1 MAINDVHVRYWG
13 SPATEELKARV
24 TRDPVI
30 VLPLAATEQHGPHL
44 PPSTDVD
51 IGLGLL
57 NETFSRLDPNT
68 PSWSLPIET
77 VGASLE
83 HKRYKATASMTAYE
97 LERVIFE
104 HGKRLS
110 TLGIRRLV
118 ISNSHGGNSGPIESA
133 ALRLREEC
141 ELLVI
146 KVNYFRFE
154 RPVNVDFPDVEWRH
168 GLHGGA
174 VETAMMLHLQRETVR
189 TDAITNFPSI
199 AKELEDRGSRIL
211 PTGPAA
217 FAWLAGDLNPLGVVG
232 NAMLASEEIGRTLVA
247 HYATILAHIIQDASD
262 FPIDK
267 LKQRQRP
274 RDT

>member
-1 MAINDVHVRYWG
+1 MAINDADVRYWD
-13 SPATEELKARV
+13 SPGTEEIRSRV
-24 TRDPVI
+24 SRDPVI

-44 PPSTDVD
+44 PLSTDVD

-57 NETFSRLDPNT
+57 NETFSQLDSNI

-83 HKRYKATASMTAYE
+83 HKRYRGTVSITADE
-97 LERVIFE
+97 LGQIIFE
-104 HGKRLS
+104 HGKQLS

-118 ISNSHGGNSGPIESA
+118 ISNSHGGNSGAIESA

-141 ELLVI
+141 GLLVI
-146 KVNYFRFE
+146 KANYYRFE
-154 RPVNVDFPDVEWRH
+154 RPVDVDLPDIEWRH

-174 VETAMMLHLQRETVR
+174 VETAMMLHLQNDAVR
-189 TDAITNFPSI
+189 TAAISTFPSI
-199 AKELEDRGSRIL
+199 AEELEARKSRIL

-232 NAMLASEEIGRTLVA
+232 NATLASKETGETLLR
-247 HYATILAHIIQDASD
+247 HYATILARIIEDAYH
-262 FPIDK
+262 FPIDR
-267 LKQRQRP
+267 LNGWQNA
-274 RDT
+274 T

>member
-1 MAINDVHVRYWG
+1 MAFNDDSVRYWG
-13 SPATEELKARV
+13 SPTAKEIDSRV
-24 TRDPVI
+24 SRDPVI

-44 PPSTDVD
+44 PLTTDVD

-57 NETFSRLDPNT
+57 NETFYRLNSNI

-83 HKRYKATASMTAYE
+83 HKRYKGTASITPEE
-97 LERVIFE
+97 LGQIIFE
-104 HGKRLS
+104 HGKELS

-118 ISNSHGGNSGPIESA
+118 ISNSHGGNSGSIESA
-133 ALRLREEC
+133 ALRLREEY

-146 KVNYFRFE
+146 KANYYRFE
-154 RPVNVDFPDVEWRH
+154 RPVDVDFPDIEWRH

-174 VETAMMLHLQRETVR
+174 VETAMMLYLQNEAVKK
-189 TDAITNFPSI
+189 DAIGTFPSI
-199 AKELEDRGSRIL
+199 AEELDARKSRIL

-232 NAMLASEEIGRTLVA
+232 NATLASKEKGKTLLI
-247 HYATILAHIIQDASD
+247 HYATILADIIEDAYH
-262 FPIDK
+262 FPIDR
-267 LKQRQRP
+267 LNGWRNS
-274 RDT
+274 T

>member
-1 MAINDVHVRYWG
+1 
-13 SPATEELKARV
+13 
-24 TRDPVI
+24 
-30 VLPLAATEQHGPHL
+30 
-44 PPSTDVD
+44 
-51 IGLGLL
+51 
-57 NETFSRLDPNT
+57 
-68 PSWSLPIET
+68 
-77 VGASLE
+77 
-83 HKRYKATASMTAYE
+83 MTAYE

-146 KVNYFRFE
+146 KANYFRFE
-154 RPVNVDFPDVEWRH
+154 RPVNIDFPDVEWRH

-174 VETAMMLHLQRETVR
+174 VETAMMLHLQRKTVK
-189 TDAITNFPSI
+189 TDAIKNFPSI
-199 AKELEDRGSRIL
+199 AEELEARGSRIL

-232 NAMLASEEIGRTLVA
+232 NAMLASEEIGKTLVA
-247 HYATILAHIIQDASD
+247 HYATILARIIQDASD
-262 FPIDK
+262 FPIEK
-267 LKQRQRP
+267 LNQR
-274 RDT
+274 

>member
-1 MAINDVHVRYWG
+1 MAINDASVRYWG
-13 SPATEELKARV
+13 SPTAEEIKSRV
-24 TRDPVI
+24 SRDPVI

-44 PPSTDVD
+44 PLSTDVD

-57 NETFSRLDPNT
+57 NETFSRLNPNI

-83 HKRYKATASMTAYE
+83 HIRYSGTVNITPEE
-97 LERVIFE
+97 LGQIIFK
-104 HGKRLS
+104 HGKQLS

-118 ISNSHGGNSGPIESA
+118 ISNSHGGNSGAIESA

-146 KVNYFRFE
+146 KANYYRFE
-154 RPVNVDFPDVEWRH
+154 RPVGVDFPDIEWRH

-174 VETAMMLHLQRETVR
+174 VETAMMLHLQNKSVKTN
-189 TDAITNFPSI
+189 AISRFPSI
-199 AKELEDRGSRIL
+199 AEELEARKSRIL

-232 NAMLASEEIGRTLVA
+232 DATLASQETGKTLLT
-247 HYATILAHIIQDASD
+247 HYAEILADIIEHAYH

-267 LKQRQRP
+267 LTGWRNS
-274 RDT
+274 T